1 MFFIATRHALA
12 VAGRFSELTQITAAQ
27 LSKPSGRHRVSVRLL
42 LLALDT
48 KPEEDE
54 AEGIHV
60 RELAEN
66 LASLGHEVDLC
77 VSRES
82 SWTVGGGTKGLWV
95 RPIGGGP
102 PLSELLHVLSEARAF
117 GPHAVY
123 ERRFLPRVSACVSLL
138 RSVPS
143 FVEINGLVDEEI
155 LLQGRVQKNL
165 IPEALRTK
173 LYSAAFRRMA
183 KVVTVTRN
191 LGQQMRARYRIPEN
205 QIAVIE
211 NAANNQL
218 FRPLEKGECRR
229 LVGIDPECYWICFEG
244 GLHVWHGVETLVRA
258 LPLIRSQNMD
268 AKLLIVGDGPCRRDL
283 EALADKLGMTDFV
296 IFTGRQPYRQVPIYI
311 GASDVGVGPF
321 TRTRNAKNGSSA
333 MKMYEYVSC
342 GRPVV
347 VSRLPGIEDWVE
359 SEALGRLVEPDDAR
373 DLAAKI
379 CEVLR
384 DGQLLREVTV
394 KGPAAVARAHSWS
407 GVSAQLIQLFQGL
420 AG

>member
-1 MFFIATRHALA
+1 VFLIAATHRCTEPRGSLERA
-12 VAGRFSELTQITAAQ
+12 RITATQ
-27 LSKPSGRHRVSVRLL
+27 LSKPTVRHGVSVRLL
-42 LLALDT
+42 FLALDT

-82 SWTVGGGTKGLWV
+82 SWTDGRGIKRLCVH
-95 RPIGGGP
+95 PIGGGP
-102 PLSELLHVLSEARAF
+102 PLRELLRVLSEARAF
-117 GPHAVY
+117 DPQGVY

-138 RSVPS
+138 RNVPS

-155 LLQGRVQKNL
+155 LLQGRSEQNL
-165 IPEALRTK
+165 MPEALRNRV
-173 LYSAAFRRMA
+173 YSAAFRRMA

-191 LGQQMRARYRIPEN
+191 LGQQMRARYRIPES
-205 QIAVIE
+205 QVAVIE
-211 NAANNQL
+211 NAANNEL

-229 LVGIDPECYWICFEG
+229 LVGIDTDCYWICFEG
-244 GLHVWHGVETLVRA
+244 GLYQWHGVETLVRA
-258 LPLIRSQNMD
+258 LPLVRSQNVD
-268 AKLLIVGDGPCRRDL
+268 AKLLIVGDGPCRNDL
-283 EALADKLGMTDFV
+283 EALVHRLGMTDFV
-296 IFTGRQPYRQVPIYI
+296 VFTGRQPYGRVPIYI
-311 GASDVGVGPF
+311 GASDLGVGPF

-333 MKMYEYVSC
+333 MKVYEYVSC

-359 SEALGRLVEPDDAR
+359 SEALGRLVEPDDAH

-379 CEVLR
+379 CEVLQDAEFLR
-384 DGQLLREVTV
+384 DIAI
-394 KGPAAVARAHSWS
+394 KGPAAVARTHSWS
-407 GVSAQLIQLFQGL
+407 GVSAQLIQLFRGL